1 MHLNRLC
8 LLYTLYFILYTRIM
22 ILFFYGED
30 TYRLK
35 QKVRAL
41 KQKYIDASLGD
52 TNLAILDGKT
62 VTYDEVVRQVLAF
75 PFLAKSRLVI
85 IENIIRDGKAEV
97 RDKLIDFLKKIP
109 ESTVLVFV
117 EEGKPDKRT
126 SLFKKLAKE
135 KTQEVSPLDEVKVK
149 DWIMEEVEDR
159 GGSIE
164 RTAVGKLQQCVGND
178 LWRLSNEI
186 DKLLAYNTNITVQNI
201 ELLVRSQTES
211 DVFALIEAVSSK
223 RKKQALFELHQLLD
237 NGANELYILSMII
250 YQYRNLL
257 IVNDEVARGA
267 RTHWDVAKAAKL
279 HPFVAQKTM
288 QMVRNYEFRELKQIY
303 AELMNFDVDIKT
315 GKIAPQT
322 ALDLLV
328 CKLCA

>member
-1 MHLNRLC
+1 
-8 LLYTLYFILYTRIM
+8 M

-52 TNLAILDGKT
+52 TNLAVLDGKT
-62 VTYDEVVRQVLAF
+62 ATYQEIVRQVLAF
-75 PFLAKSRLVI
+75 PFLAHSRLVI

-97 RDKLIDFLKKIP
+97 RDKIVDFIKKIP
-109 ESTVLVFV
+109 DTTVLVFV

-135 KTQEVSPLDEVKVK
+135 KTQEVSPLDETNVKN
-149 DWIMEEVEDR
+149 WITEEVENR
-159 GGSIE
+159 GGRIDRAAQE
-164 RTAVGKLQQCVGND
+164 KLQLFVGND

-186 DKLLAYNTNITVQNI
+186 DKLITYNNNITAENV

-211 DVFALIEAVSSK
+211 DVFALIDAIALK
-223 RKKQALFELHQLLD
+223 RKKQAFSELHRLLE
-237 NGANELYILSMII
+237 NGANELYVLSMIV
-250 YQYRNLL
+250 YQFRNLL
-257 IVNDEVARGA
+257 IVSDEVIRGA
-267 RTHWDVAKAAKL
+267 RTHWDIVKAAKL
-279 HPFVAQKTM
+279 HPFVAQKTL
-288 QMVRNYEFRELKQIY
+288 QVAKNYTFKDLTQIY
-303 AELMNFDVDIKT
+303 GELMEFDVDIKT

-328 CKLCA
+328 LKLCA